1 MSALALT
8 AGIAA
13 RHFHTELTG
22 ASIAICGRRNGR
34 L

>member
-1 MSALALT
+1 MLWLDFAVAFFFLALT

-13 RHFHTELTG
+13 RTYPR
-22 ASIAICGRRNGR
+22 AI